1 MAFICEDVGTTRR
14 RRMTQTRALQAWE
27 RHKGICVNCNV
38 LIDGV
43 RDDWFVEHIRALELG
58 GADENENLG
67 PAHYACKSGKDAAD
81 HSAAAQAKRQKA
93 NHLGIKD
100 PSRRKIAKPA
110 RAPKRLSKQLPS
122 RRPIYEDAP

>member
-1 MAFICEDVGTTRR
+1 MAFICKDVGTTRR

-27 RHKGICVNCNV
+27 RHKGICVNCNR

-58 GADENENLG
+58 GKDEDENLG
-67 PAHYACKSGKDAAD
+67 PAHYACKPGKDAAD

-93 NHLGIKD
+93 HHLGIKD
-100 PSRRKIAKPA
+100 PDHEAGA
-110 RAPKRLSKQLPS
+110 RAETSEQRT
-122 RRPIYEDAP
+122 APTAPDL

>member
-1 MAFICEDVGTTRR
+1 
-14 RRMTQTRALQAWE
+14 MTQTRALQAWE
-27 RHKGICVNCNV
+27 RHKGICVLCNV

-43 RDDWFVEHIRALELG
+43 RDDWYVEHIRALELG
-58 GADENENLG
+58 GKDEDENLG
-67 PAHYACKSGKDAAD
+67 PAHYACKPGKNAAD

-93 NHLGIKD
+93 HHLGIKD

-110 RAPKRLSKQLPS
+110 RAPKRLSKELPP